1 MPSPFT
7 LNQNRDIK
15 YMFKTLLPM
24 LIMLGLQLWQVAIFL
39 VNGNKPMAVVFT
51 GYAIASLGLIILAS

>member
-1 MPSPFT
+1 
-7 LNQNRDIK
+7 
-15 YMFKTLLPM
+15 MFKTLLPM